1 MTRVTEEN
9 SANKPRVTA
18 ILQEAGLLDFS
29 MVRPDIMGRA
39 QVFGTAA
46 HRAAQLDDL
55 HTLDM
60 NSVDRSIMGYLESWR
75 KFCKDYG
82 LTFTPEEI
90 EYSLVSKK
98 YGFRGTPDRWHT
110 EKGLLVDIKTSTV
123 MSAATKLQ
131 TAAYQILIEENI
143 GIKIKKRM
151 GVQLTENGYKIA
163 PPYNDKSDKPAFLSF
178 LYGYNW
184 KKREGYIK

>member
-1 MTRVTEEN
+1 MNE
-9 SANKPRVTA
+9 PRVTS
-18 ILQEAGLLDFS
+18 ILQAAGLLDFS
-29 MVRPDIMGRA
+29 MVRKDIMERA

-46 HRAAQLDDL
+46 HLAAQLDDL
-55 HTLDM
+55 HTLDID
-60 NSVDRSIMGYLESWR
+60 SVDSSIMGYLESWR

-90 EYSLVSKK
+90 EQRLVSKR
-98 YGFRGTPDRWHT
+98 YGFAGSPDRWHT

-131 TAAYQILIEENI
+131 TAAYQILIEENM
-143 GIKIKKRM
+143 GIKIKERL

-184 KKREGYIK
+184 KKKEGYIK